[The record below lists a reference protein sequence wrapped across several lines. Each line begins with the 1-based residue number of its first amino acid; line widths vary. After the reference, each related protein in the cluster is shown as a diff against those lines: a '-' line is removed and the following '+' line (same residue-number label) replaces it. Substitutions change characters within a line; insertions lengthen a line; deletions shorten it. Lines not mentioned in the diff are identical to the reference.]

1 MKVAINVHGGPGQGD
16 HAGAELVLKIL
27 QVRHEQAL
35 GVRPDLVDN
44 SVVLSQDEVQLAVVH
59 LELVFLEEDNLGTLR
74 NVNTDAGEALSLTN
88 EGQDLAV
95 EVDIQL
101 VVVGM
106 SDDESGLESSLGLL
120 NLMSP
125 LLSPEV
131 LEGEQGVA
139 GLIVHLHEL
148 L

>member
-1 MKVAINVHGGPGQGD
+1 MKLAI
-16 HAGAELVLKIL
+16 
-27 QVRHEQAL
+27 
-35 GVRPDLVDN
+35 
-44 SVVLSQDEVQLAVVH
+44 VH
-59 LELVFLEEDNLGTLR
+59 LELVFLEENDLGTLR
-74 NVNTDAGEALSLTN
+74 NVNTDAGEALGLTD

-95 EVDIQL
+95 EVHIQL
-101 VVVGM
+101 VVVRM
-106 SDDESGLESSLGLL
+106 SDDESGLKSSLGLL

-139 GLIVHLHEL
+139 GLVVHLNEL